1 MFGSVQ
7 KQCYSFVPLRQ
18 LPRVL
23 GLFNKSGEGL
33 AKVSMSGGNKMAT
46 YAVTNPQKLAP
57 VDKTFCD
64 LPPAVADAL
73 EQEAVT
79 TSYPTGAVLFAE
91 GQSPRG
97 VFVVRRGRVKLSIC
111 GSDGRTLILRI
122 VDTGCPLGIAAVVS
136 GRSYEA
142 TAETQEPCEISFLRH
157 ADLLRLMRQHG
168 ELALWVTQH
177 ISEDYASTCREIRD
191 LILSDSA
198 SEKLARLLVGWLD
211 QNIGARNP
219 SQMKLALTHEEIGQM
234 IGTSRE
240 TVSRLFAGFKKQR
253 LIQQSGS
260 TLVIPNRVALESLIT
275 A

>member
-1 MFGSVQ
+1 
-7 KQCYSFVPLRQ
+7 
-18 LPRVL
+18 
-23 GLFNKSGEGL
+23 
-33 AKVSMSGGNKMAT
+33 
-46 YAVTNPQKLAP
+46 
-57 VDKTFCD
+57 
-64 LPPAVADAL
+64 
-73 EQEAVT
+73 
-79 TSYPTGAVLFAE
+79 
-91 GQSPRG
+91 
-97 VFVVRRGRVKLSIC
+97 VFVVRRGRVKLSVC

-122 VDTGCPLGIAAVVS
+122 AEIGCPLGVAAVVS
-136 GRSYEA
+136 GRPYEA
-142 TAETQEPCEISFLRH
+142 TAETQEPCELSFLRQT
-157 ADLLRLMRQHG
+157 DLLRLMRQHG

-177 ISEDYASTCREIRD
+177 ISRDYASICREIRD

-211 QNIGARNP
+211 QNTASETP

-234 IGTSRE
+234 IGSSRE

>member
-1 MFGSVQ
+1 
-7 KQCYSFVPLRQ
+7 
-18 LPRVL
+18 
-23 GLFNKSGEGL
+23 
-33 AKVSMSGGNKMAT
+33 
-46 YAVTNPQKLAP
+46 
-57 VDKTFCD
+57 
-64 LPPAVADAL
+64 L
-73 EQEAVT
+73 EQEAIT
-79 TSYPTGAVLFAE
+79 TTYPTGAVLFAE
-91 GQSPRG
+91 GQVPRG

-122 VDTGCPLGIAAVVS
+122 VEVGCPLGVAAAVS
-136 GRSYEA
+136 GRPYEA
-142 TAETQEPCEISFLRH
+142 TAETQEPCEISFLRQS
-157 ADLLRLMRQHG
+157 DVLRLMRLHG
-168 ELALWVTQH
+168 EFALWVTQH
-177 ISEDYASTCREIRD
+177 ISQDYASTCREIRD

-211 QNIGARNP
+211 QNTEARNP

-260 TLVIPNRVALESLIT
+260 TLVIPSRIALESLIT

>member
-1 MFGSVQ
+1 MARDLPKYVCTRRHHMATQAVTHAQ
-7 KQCYSFVPLRQ
+7 KFVP
-18 LPRVL
+18 
-23 GLFNKSGEGL
+23 
-33 AKVSMSGGNKMAT
+33 A
-46 YAVTNPQKLAP
+46 

-64 LPPAVADAL
+64 LPLAVAEAL
-73 EQEAVT
+73 EQEAIT

-97 VFVVRRGRVKLSIC
+97 VFIVRRGHVKLSVC

-122 VDTGCPLGIAAVVS
+122 TDVGCPLGVAAVVS
-136 GRSYEA
+136 GRTYEA
-142 TAETQEPCEISFLRH
+142 TAETQEPSEITFLRQS
-157 ADLLRLMRQHG
+157 DLLRLMRLHG

-177 ISEDYASTCREIRD
+177 ISADYASTCREIRD

-198 SEKLARLLVGWLD
+198 SEKLARLMVGWLD
-211 QNIGARNP
+211 QNIKSKNP

-234 IGTSRE
+234 IGSSRE

-253 LIQQSGS
+253 IIQQSGS
-260 TLVIPNRVALESLIT
+260 TLVIPNRLALEELIT

>member
-1 MFGSVQ
+1 MATQAVTHAQ
-7 KQCYSFVPLRQ
+7 KFVP
-18 LPRVL
+18 
-23 GLFNKSGEGL
+23 
-33 AKVSMSGGNKMAT
+33 A
-46 YAVTNPQKLAP
+46 

-64 LPPAVADAL
+64 LPLAVAEAL
-73 EQEAVT
+73 EQEAIT

-97 VFVVRRGRVKLSIC
+97 VFIVRRGHVKLSVC

-122 VDTGCPLGIAAVVS
+122 TDVGCPLGVAAVVS
-136 GRSYEA
+136 GRTYEA
-142 TAETQEPCEISFLRH
+142 TAETQEPSEITFLRQS
-157 ADLLRLMRQHG
+157 DLLRLMRLHG

-177 ISEDYASTCREIRD
+177 ISADYASTCREIRD

-198 SEKLARLLVGWLD
+198 SEKLARLMVGWLD
-211 QNIGARNP
+211 QNIKSKNP

-234 IGTSRE
+234 IGSSRE

-253 LIQQSGS
+253 IIQQSGS
-260 TLVIPNRVALESLIT
+260 TLVIPNRLALEELIT